1 MTKNAVLIGLVGVG
15 LFSLIAITRFT
26 LTPRL
31 QTAASKTALI
41 GAAAP
46 DFAVTSIDG
55 TVYSSQR
62 LKGSVVILFAFFA
75 GCGEC
80 VPEAQALTKIRR
92 EYQTQGVEVIAVDIL
107 NGELLAALRDFQS
120 IDGIDLPLVEYE
132 QAIITAYKL
141 KRPDLTYI
149 IDREGV
155 IRYEDTHSTDYV
167 TLKQALTP
175 LL

>member
-92 EYQTQGVEVIAVDIL
+92 EYQTQGV
-107 NGELLAALRDFQS
+107 
-120 IDGIDLPLVEYE
+120 DGIDLPLVEYE